1 MHFATHTVET
11 APEGSQ
17 PLLEKSLKAWRM
29 IPNLHA
35 VMAESPQSLQAYQD
49 LHHLFTQTSL
59 TAQERSVVWLTVST
73 ANECHY
79 CVPAHTA
86 IAHMDG
92 LEQPLID
99 SLRTGESLT
108 DAKLEALR
116 QFTLALVKKYGQV
129 SDEEQSAFLAAG
141 YEPKHALEVLV
152 GIAQKTLSN
161 FVNHLAQ
168 TPLDD
173 FAKKYAWT
181 PSVTSE
187 TQSSS

>member
-1 MHFATHTVET
+1 MASSGLKSKGAAKLDNSFEPSITDPAAIPVPSS
-11 APEGSQ
+11 APSIE
-17 PLLEKSLKAWRM
+17 A
-29 IPNLHA
+29 
-35 VMAESPQSLQAYQD
+35 
-49 LHHLFTQTSL
+49 
-59 TAQERSVVWLTVST
+59 
-73 ANECHY
+73 
-79 CVPAHTA
+79 
-86 IAHMDG
+86 
-92 LEQPLID
+92 
-99 SLRTGESLT
+99 LRTGESLA

-116 QFTLALVKKYGQV
+116 QFTLALVKKYGQI
-129 SDEEQSAFLAAG
+129 SEEEQGAFLAAG

-187 TQSSS
+187 TQSAS